1 MTRWGTYYGKRYK
14 QWIAEAENLLE
25 EYAATPI
32 ENPVQ
37 VTVLFAIPRSR
48 TGKLETPVGD
58 GDNYEK
64 ALFDM
69 LQKKGY
75 LKDDRQITTCT
86 WRKRFV
92 SHGFDGYSE
101 ITIKEESDDI
111 EIQS

>member
-1 MTRWGTYYGKRYK
+1 M
-14 QWIAEAENLLE
+14 AAENLLE

-92 SHGFDGYSE
+92 SYGSDGYSE
-101 ITIKEESDDI
+101 ITIREETDDI

>member
-1 MTRWGTYYGKRYK
+1 M
-14 QWIAEAENLLE
+14 LLDNSTTCWE
-25 EYAATPI
+25 S
-32 ENPVQ
+32 PVS
-37 VTVLFAIPRSR
+37 VYVLFAIPRSR
-48 TGKLETPVGD
+48 TGQLETPVGD

-92 SHGFDGYSE
+92 SYGDSGYSE
-101 ITIKEESDDI
+101 ITIREETDDI
-111 EIQS
+111 EIES